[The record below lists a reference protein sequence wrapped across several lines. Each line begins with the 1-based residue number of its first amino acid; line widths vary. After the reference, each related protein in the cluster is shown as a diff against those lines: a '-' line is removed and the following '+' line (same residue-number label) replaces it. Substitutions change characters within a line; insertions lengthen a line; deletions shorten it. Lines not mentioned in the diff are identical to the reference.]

1 MGVTRDANF
10 FASDMPAILEYTHNF
25 IVINDYEAVR
35 ITREKVEIYDLEG
48 SLITREPFRANW
60 NLESAEK

>member
-1 MGVTRDANF
+1 MIMR
-10 FASDMPAILEYTHNF
+10 L
-25 IVINDYEAVR
+25 VR

-60 NLESAEK
+60 NLESAEKSGYEDFMLKEIFEQPYGIRKR